1 MSIKALLVFA
11 GAALVVATQVGMA
24 AAQQPK
30 MPPGIN
36 PKNCSYN
43 ACIRACIQTRV
54 PNCDQACQ
62 RCTAR

>member
-1 MSIKALLVFA
+1 MMRTLRVFAAMAALLALQA
-11 GAALVVATQVGMA
+11 GTA

-30 MPPGIN
+30 VPPGIN

-43 ACIRACIQTRV
+43 ACIRACIQTRP

-62 RCTAR
+62 VCTAK